1 MRAPVTVLLSDVNS
15 EPILLMAGAA
25 LTTFVTVTVSIPSRS
40 SAAAAAAG
48 PRRPARSPPTR
59 LAAAAADAGPQAVA
73 VAAALGAEGRGSRT
87 AGAWNGG

>member
-1 MRAPVTVLLSDVNS
+1 MMLLRAPVTVLLSDVNS

-59 LAAAAADAGPQAVA
+59 LAAAAADAGPQA
-73 VAAALGAEGRGSRT
+73 AALGVEGRGSRT